1 MQDPG
6 GGGGDL
12 EQGEGVSPLPP
23 CPAPRPCRPSSSHQ
37 YLQVSELQLHHLFTF
52 FSFTLND
59 IHCPRNRTPS
69 PNKELMPILIGFDLF
84 FPRLCLPYLPPSSGQ
99 QGKSI
104 NFLIGFEEILSINN
118 DNHESKT
125 MPVQN
130 YQLKTK
136 VKQAFL

>member
-23 CPAPRPCRPSSSHQ
+23 CTAPCPDRPSSSHQ
-37 YLQVSELQLHHLFTF
+37 YLQVSELQLNQLFIF

-59 IHCPRNRTPS
+59 VHCPPHRTQIPYI
-69 PNKELMPILIGFDLF
+69 ELMPMLTGFDLF

-104 NFLIGFEEILSINN
+104 SSLIEFEEIL
-118 DNHESKT
+118 
-125 MPVQN
+125 
-130 YQLKTK
+130 
-136 VKQAFL
+136 